1 MVREMEIRNYSPRTI
16 KTYISLL
23 VRISQYYKQC
33 PSQLSADQLKDY
45 LGYLVRVK
53 GQSIASINQTISA
66 VKILVQDVAG
76 RPWEEV
82 KIKRPRK
89 SHYLPDVLSLEEV
102 MNMLEHTSNIKHK
115 TILAVLYS
123 AGVRRDE
130 LLQLKPRD
138 IDSKRMMI
146 RVRSGKGNKS
156 RDTLLANN
164 TLALLRKYFS
174 MAHPRPT
181 VYLFE
186 GFKAGVPY
194 SATSVSNI
202 VKRAVKRAGI
212 SKDIHVHSLRHAFA
226 THLLEQGANLKVI
239 QKLLGHT
246 SLRSTMVY
254 LHLARV
260 DSTTVQSP
268 IDQTSLAL

>member
-102 MNMLEHTSNIKHK
+102 MSMLEHTPNIKHK

>member
-102 MNMLEHTSNIKHK
+102 MNMLEHTPNIKHK

>member
-102 MNMLEHTSNIKHK
+102 MSMLEHTPNIKHK

-174 MAHPRPT
+174 MAHPRPM